1 MMTMKLATHAMARIT
16 PGGTC
21 GRVTGSAE
29 TDGAEVFPGWGMAET
44 PSGSMSW
51 FPDLL
56 NKFKL
61 NKFKLFS

>member
-1 MMTMKLATHAMARIT
+1 MKLAMHAMARIT

-29 TDGAEVFPGWGMAET
+29 TGGAAAVPGWDMTATPFVKET
-44 PSGSMSW
+44 SV
-51 FPDLL
+51 PDLL

>member
-1 MMTMKLATHAMARIT
+1 MTMKLARQAMARVT

-21 GRVTGSAE
+21 GRVTGSTE
-29 TDGAEVFPGWGMAET
+29 TGGAAAVPGWDMAAT
-44 PSGSMSW
+44 PFGRVSSV
-51 FPDLL
+51 PDLL